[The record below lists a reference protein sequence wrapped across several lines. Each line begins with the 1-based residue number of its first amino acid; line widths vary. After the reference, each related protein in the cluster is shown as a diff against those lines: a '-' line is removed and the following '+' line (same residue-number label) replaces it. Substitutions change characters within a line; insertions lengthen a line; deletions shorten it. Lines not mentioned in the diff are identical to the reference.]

1 MIEKSIIIEYSQH
14 IPLSIFIDFRYA
26 LLIFI
31 DFYQMLSIINFI
43 DWKRRE
49 LFQSAEV
56 SKMFNFR
63 TLDGLL
69 KLVNILKAH
78 WSSTCGW
85 EIIDFN
91 IMNSIVLPWTHR
103 WMC

>member
-1 MIEKSIIIEYSQH
+1 
-14 IPLSIFIDFRYA
+14 
-26 LLIFI
+26 
-31 DFYQMLSIINFI
+31 MLSIIDFI
-43 DWKRRE
+43 DWTRE

-56 SKMFNFR
+56 SKMFNYFS

-78 WSSTCGW
+78 WSSTCGR

-103 WMC
+103 WTC